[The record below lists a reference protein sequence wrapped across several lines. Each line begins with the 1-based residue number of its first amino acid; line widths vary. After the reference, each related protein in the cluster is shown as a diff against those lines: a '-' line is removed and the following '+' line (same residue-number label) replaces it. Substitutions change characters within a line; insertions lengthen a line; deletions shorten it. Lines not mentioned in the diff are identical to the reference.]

1 MPSVG
6 NKKTYFLIV
15 EQLENCPP
23 TAIHSKIDTM
33 TTKSH
38 NLLLSIKTWDYLN
51 FQGMSKGQTLS

>member
-38 NLLLSIKTWDYLN
+38 NLLLSIKN
-51 FQGMSKGQTLS
+51 MGLSEFSRDE